1 MVMYDALLMC
11 HNQYKLKQ
19 LDKKK
24 KKKNVYKSLVKVA
37 ADDILLFID
46 SKVSYLLSPGFFK
59 SVRHLFVL
67 RF

>member
-24 KKKNVYKSLVKVA
+24 KNVYQSLVKVA
-37 ADDILLFID
+37 ADDILLFIG

>member
-24 KKKNVYKSLVKVA
+24 KNVYQSLVKVA